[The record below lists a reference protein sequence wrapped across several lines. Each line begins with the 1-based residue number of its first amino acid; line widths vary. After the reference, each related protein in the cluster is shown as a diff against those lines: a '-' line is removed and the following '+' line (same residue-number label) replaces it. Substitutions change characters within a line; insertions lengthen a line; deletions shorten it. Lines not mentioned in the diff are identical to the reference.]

1 MPHSEPDV
9 LIKRLDPGVPLPSYA
24 HPGDAGADL
33 TTAEDVELG
42 PGERALVRTG
52 LAIALPDGYAAF
64 VHPRSG
70 LAARHG
76 VTLVNA
82 PGTVDAGYRGEI
94 KVTLMNTDRDRPVS
108 FRRGDRIAQLVIQRV
123 ERAVFHEV
131 TVLPGSSRG
140 DGGFGSTG
148 RRGAVLAPGGRPP
161 RIAALL
167 GGTFPPSAPRPPRA
181 NREGACAVFRR
192 RRSADAGRQ
201 WPGDS
206 DQELSGDEL
215 DYDEP
220 FDDQAEGQPAAAVQ
234 AEGGPWDA
242 GEAFPAQERVDL
254 GSLQVPVGPE
264 HEIQLVMAE
273 QHGAWVTV
281 RYRESEVQI
290 QAFAAARRSTL
301 WDDVRAE
308 IAAEVHTAGG
318 RSQESEGSFGTELMA
333 QVPMEPGQPASGMR
347 LVRFVGI
354 DGPRWFVRGLF
365 TGPAADGGEQAELLE
380 DVLRNVVVVR
390 GEHPV
395 PPREILELRLPP
407 EARQALE
414 EQAAAEEENRFR
426 GDLNP
431 FDRGPEF
438 TETR

>member
-1 MPHSEPDV
+1 M
-9 LIKRLDPGVPLPSYA
+9 
-24 HPGDAGADL
+24 
-33 TTAEDVELG
+33 
-42 PGERALVRTG
+42 
-52 LAIALPDGYAAF
+52 
-64 VHPRSG
+64 
-70 LAARHG
+70 
-76 VTLVNA
+76 
-82 PGTVDAGYRGEI
+82 
-94 KVTLMNTDRDRPVS
+94 
-108 FRRGDRIAQLVIQRV
+108 
-123 ERAVFHEV
+123 
-131 TVLPGSSRG
+131 
-140 DGGFGSTG
+140 
-148 RRGAVLAPGGRPP
+148 
-161 RIAALL
+161 
-167 GGTFPPSAPRPPRA
+167 
-181 NREGACAVFRR
+181 FRR
-192 RRSADAGRQ
+192 RRSADAGRD

-206 DQELSGDEL
+206 DQELPGDEL
-215 DYDEP
+215 DYGGPSDDEL
-220 FDDQAEGQPAAAVQ
+220 AEHAQPAGTSR

-281 RYRESEVQI
+281 KYRESEVQI
-290 QAFAAARRSTL
+290 QAFAAARRSAL

-308 IAAEVHTAGG
+308 IAAEVNTAGG
-318 RSQESEGSFGTELMA
+318 RSQDSEGSFGIELMA

-380 DVLRNVVVVR
+380 EVLRDIVVVR

-414 EQAAAEEENRFR
+414 EQAAADEENRFR

-431 FDRGPEF
+431 FERGPEF